1 MKTAKEW
8 ADAYMVSPVLKLEE
22 IIEMAQ
28 EEAYNKAIDDCAAIR
43 SKLVGNECV
52 SGDFVSVKSIL
63 KLKK

>member
-1 MKTAKEW
+1 
-8 ADAYMVSPVLKLEE
+8 MVSPVLKLEE

-43 SKLVGNECV
+43 PKLVGNECV

>member
-22 IIEMAQ
+22 VILMIQ
-28 EEAYNKAIDDCAAIR
+28 EEAYNEAIDNCAAIR
-43 SKLVGNECV
+43 SKLVNNECV